1 MQVELFHCCFM
12 RKYRPIRVDGDLAYI
27 TLTKGYEAVIDAA
40 DVHLVDGFNW
50 HAKPDQRTVY
60 AIRTS
65 CHDGVKRTVYMHR
78 LLLQATDDIEVDHKD
93 GDGLNNRRSSNLRA
107 ATKSKNMH
115 NSGLF
120 RNNKSGIKGVTFDK
134 ESGKWKAH
142 IAVHRKQNTIGR
154 YDTLELAYQ
163 ARCEASKRLH
173 GEFARDATR
182 LP

>member
-1 MQVELFHCCFM
+1 M
-12 RKYRPIRVDGDLAYI
+12 
-27 TLTKGYEAVIDAA
+27 IDAA
-40 DVHLVDGFNW
+40 DVPLVDGVNW
-50 HAKPDQRTVY
+50 HAKPDQRKVY
-60 AIRTS
+60 AVRS
-65 CHDGVKRTVYMHR
+65 YFHDGVNRTVYLHR
-78 LLLQATDDIEVDHKD
+78 FLLSATDGIEVDHKD

-107 ATKSKNMH
+107 ATKSQNMH

-120 RNNKSGIKGVTFDK
+120 KNNKSGIKGVTFDK

-142 IAVHRKQNTIGR
+142 IAVHGKQNTIGR